1 MNSSARNR
9 SNLRRGHRDSS
20 GAIAKFLAAV
30 AGSLLLPS
38 PCEGAAQEPDVSEGG
53 GRGGTEAPE
62 KMSLEELMNVK
73 VVTVTTASKRSEKA
87 NAAPGTVFVI
97 DKNDIELRGYS
108 SLKDVLR
115 DVPGM
120 DLSSYF
126 FSELGTQVSVR
137 GVSGNNKIVVLVNG
151 MRVNPPGGEYFPFRS
166 DFSVRQAEQIEIIY
180 GPGSTLYGQDAISA
194 VINVKTKEPPASGK
208 MTLQLGGEV
217 GVNSERELYGSFGKV
232 FDRARNIS
240 FSGYV
245 QYHDSNLTRIDK
257 EYPSWWKSALA
268 LTNAAARGSGT
279 VPEREDFGLNAF
291 AKLQIGDLVLQS
303 WYRNS
308 RRSSGEGYGF
318 PILAYVS
325 EAVWQDS
332 SWVTELKYQWKIS
345 EKATLDS
352 SITWNWYEVDP
363 TSRYVFPDTQSA
375 TSWFYNDYKYANE
388 HSLSTEHTLKFD
400 ITKSWSALVGV
411 AYSNYD
417 IIAKSTVPG
426 GASGGSHNQT
436 ILEAGNFV
444 YYSKAGDPTSRQTVP
459 RVIDAEFDRIGAYV
473 ETTWQINPK
482 LKVIAGTR
490 IDKDSRISE
499 PSHTPRGAIVYNITD
514 SLTAK
519 YTYSWAYI
527 SPSPYF
533 NATYDRGDILAISNP
548 NLKPETSKTH
558 ELNFSYAKPAYN
570 LGLSFYYGEQS
581 DLILVSDGGL
591 SQNIVLNDAY
601 VGVEGTAAQH
611 RTIVHSVNGGT
622 SRNVGMDFY
631 GKAKLAE
638 NLSTWFSYS
647 LTSFDESAGGVTLGL
662 KGLSE
667 HNFRLGATWAITPKL
682 FLTPSLVAMSTPKNL
697 STSALTG
704 ETKNPWEIN
713 LHLLYKP
720 RGNMEVYADLRNITD
735 NHNATTGFSYGSAT
749 PQETFTG
756 VLGLRFTF

>member
-1 MNSSARNR
+1 M
-9 SNLRRGHRDSS
+9 
-20 GAIAKFLAAV
+20 
-30 AGSLLLPS
+30 P
-38 PCEGAAQEPDVSEGG
+38 PPGAAAEGLDALK
-53 GRGGTEAPE
+53 R
-62 KMSLEELMNVK
+62 MSIEELLTLDVA
-73 VVTVTTASKRSEKA
+73 TVTTASKKAEKA
-87 NAAPGTVFVI
+87 IAAPGTVYVI
-97 DKNDIELRGYS
+97 DKNDISLRGYS

-126 FSELGTQVSVR
+126 FSEIGTQVSVR
-137 GVSGNNKIVVLVNG
+137 GIASNNKVVVLVNG
-151 MRVNPPGGEYFPFRS
+151 MRVNPPGGEYFPFRN
-166 DFSVRQAEQIEIIY
+166 DFSVRNAEQIEIIY

-208 MTLQLGGEV
+208 MSLELGGHAGSV
-217 GVNSERELYGSFGKV
+217 SEREIYGSFGKI

-257 EYPSWWKSALA
+257 EYPRWWQSALN
-268 LTNAAARGSGT
+268 LTGAANRGSGT
-279 VPEREDFGLNAF
+279 VPERQDFGLNAF

-308 RRSSGEGYGF
+308 KRSSAEGYGF

-352 SITWNWYEVDP
+352 SITYNFYEVDP
-363 TSRYVFPDTQSA
+363 TSRYVFPDTLTS

-388 HSLSTEHTLKFD
+388 HSIATEHTLKFD
-400 ITKSWSALVGV
+400 ITKSWSALFGV
-411 AYSNYD
+411 AYTNYD

-436 ILEAGNFV
+436 IMEAGDFV
-444 YYSKAGDPTSRQTVP
+444 YYTRAGDPTSMKTVP
-459 RVIDAEFDRIGAYV
+459 RVIDAEFDRIGAYF

-490 IDKDSRISE
+490 VDKDSRIE
-499 PSHTPRGAIVYNITD
+499 DPSYTPRAAIVYNLTD
-514 SLTAK
+514 ALTAK

-548 NLKPETSKTH
+548 NLQPETSKTH
-558 ELNFSYAKPAYN
+558 ELNFSYAKPNYN

-591 SQNIVLNDAY
+591 DQNIVMKDAY
-601 VGVEGTAAQH
+601 VGLEGTAAQN

-622 SRNVGMDFY
+622 SKNVGMDFY
-631 GKAKLAE
+631 GKAKLDR

-647 LTSFDESAGGVTLGL
+647 LTSFDESVGGITLGL
-662 KGLSE
+662 KGLSQ

-697 STSALTG
+697 SASALTS
-704 ETKNPWEIN
+704 ETRNPWELN
-713 LHLLYKP
+713 VHLLYKP
-720 RGNMEVYADLRNITD
+720 TDYMEIYADLRNITD
-735 NHNATTGFSYGSAT
+735 NHNATAGFSYQTAT

-756 VLGLRFTF
+756 VFGMRLKF